1 MSPKGQDGKEK
12 QGPEKIPSGNGLLGH
27 QGRLALEGKRA
38 GGHLKGFH
46 RAPLKTEG
54 PEETTY

>member
-46 RAPLKTEG
+46 RALT
-54 PEETTY
+54 

>member
-12 QGPEKIPSGNGLLGH
+12 QGPEKIPSGNGLGH

-46 RAPLKTEG
+46 RALT
-54 PEETTY
+54 